1 MKTNFEGWLRQ
12 NIGIGEVW
20 AIDDVEFLE
29 APLGVDVRVSY
40 RGPLHCPI
48 CGKECRR
55 YDTRKRTWRDLDFA
69 DSPCRITAEF
79 PRVEC
84 PDHGVHEVEVE
95 WSGETSRLTRRFER
109 LCAEYSRVMPVHL
122 AADLLG
128 VGDHTIWNI
137 VRLYADRGMRD
148 LDLSDMHRLCIDE
161 TSYRKGHRYVTWII
175 NPDTGGIVFGT
186 LGKDGSVLTE
196 FRVWLIH
203 HGGDP
208 DNIKVACGDMSP
220 AFIAGIEREFPDAVI
235 VFDKFHVVK
244 LATDTVDEVRRTSG
258 LKGRDAKS
266 LRFKL
271 LRNRESLSPEEKG
284 RIDRISDEYFHIG
297 KAYVIK
303 EMLRDFYTMT
313 DPESARI
320 FLYTIIDKCL
330 DSSDGSI
337 FDLGLAIDDH
347 QEGIMAWHHHHISNG
362 RAEGNNSVIQA
373 IKRSARGFT
382 DPELLI
388 SLVYLRNMRKN
399 GIA

>member
-128 VGDHTIWNI
+128 AYQALGQIIGEGVGD
-137 VRLYADRGMRD
+137 D
-148 LDLSDMHRLCIDE
+148 LIDE
-161 TSYRKGHRYVTWII
+161 IFSK
-175 NPDTGGIVFGT
+175 FC
-186 LGKDGSVLTE
+186 LGK
-196 FRVWLIH
+196 
-203 HGGDP
+203 
-208 DNIKVACGDMSP
+208 
-220 AFIAGIEREFPDAVI
+220 
-235 VFDKFHVVK
+235 
-244 LATDTVDEVRRTSG
+244 
-258 LKGRDAKS
+258 
-266 LRFKL
+266 
-271 LRNRESLSPEEKG
+271 
-284 RIDRISDEYFHIG
+284 
-297 KAYVIK
+297 
-303 EMLRDFYTMT
+303 
-313 DPESARI
+313 
-320 FLYTIIDKCL
+320 
-330 DSSDGSI
+330 
-337 FDLGLAIDDH
+337 
-347 QEGIMAWHHHHISNG
+347 
-362 RAEGNNSVIQA
+362 
-373 IKRSARGFT
+373 
-382 DPELLI
+382 
-388 SLVYLRNMRKN
+388 
-399 GIA
+399 